1 MNALLLLYERK
12 IERLRRLAYMYV
24 GYDSGSTDVSEKLYG
39 VYIVILLG
47 LGGLFMLAWIVVNI
61 GKVLSIFT
69 VPLQPFSQLVFT
81 GMALWLVWLVFRSAN
96 TYDLQQ
102 FELSDLDFLSQSPLS
117 TGLITLV
124 WWVKSFFKRTIGGFV
139 LVCAIVSSTASYL
152 SKGNDILALVIGGAS
167 ATLFIIVSGGLR
179 WVLGMWKYIPVRR
192 PHPIF
197 GYAVALALLV
207 LVFTPYAPYIF
218 WPATLTSWL
227 LVGRAL
233 DENATLTLLALGG
246 MLLMVLAGVL
256 ILWRQGRA
264 SRLAPA
270 LEEGS
275 LGGRFRL
282 AAKVDKASAGEAALL
297 YHLGRRLQSGRGAF
311 KARQAQADFWRGP
324 VLTILLRQG
333 LRLQRLPVTKLLP
346 GVALAVGTGAIAA
359 LGLVVLRQLNA
370 SLIVQIQVIFLVNW
384 VLLRAGVGG
393 LRRELSHPDMLVNWP
408 VSRLRFSIYYLVL
421 GFITPLVSGEVV
433 LFLALLT
440 GLDKTILYSWQVLW
454 LVLVVVNFVVTLGF
468 FKRGL
473 AKWSGNPLDVPNAGP
488 FALIL
493 CGVAWS
499 IAAVANLSTGLL
511 VAGAFILSGLYYV
524 RNADF
529 D

>member
-12 IERLRRLAYMYV
+12 IERLRRLAYMYI
-24 GYDSGSTDVSEKLYG
+24 GYESGSKDVSEKLYG
-39 VYIVILLG
+39 IYIVILLG
-47 LGGLFMLAWIVVNI
+47 AGTLFMLAWVVVNI
-61 GKVLSIFT
+61 GKVLSIFN

-81 GMALWLVWLVFRSAN
+81 GMALWLVWVVFRAAN

-102 FELSDLDFLSQSPLS
+102 FELADLDFLSQSPLS
-117 TGLITLV
+117 TGLITLF

-152 SKGNDILALVIGGAS
+152 SRGNDILALVIGGLA
-167 ATLFIIVSGGLR
+167 AALFIIVSGGLR
-179 WVLGMWKYIPVRR
+179 WALGLWKYLPIKF

-207 LVFTPYAPYIF
+207 LAFTPYAPYIF

-233 DENATLTLLALGG
+233 DENTTLTLLGLGG
-246 MLLMVLAGVL
+246 MILMMVALVLA
-256 ILWRQGRA
+256 IWRLGKA

-311 KARQAQADFWRGP
+311 KARQAQSDFWRGP
-324 VLTILLRQG
+324 VLTIVFRQV

-346 GVALAVGTGAIAA
+346 GVALAVGSGAIAA

-370 SLIVQIQVIFLVNW
+370 SLVVQIQVIFLVNW

-408 VSRLRFSIYYLVL
+408 VSRLRFSINYLVL
-421 GFITPLVSGEVV
+421 GFITPLVSGEVI

-440 GLDKTILYSWQVLW
+440 GLDKTILYSWQLLW
-454 LVLVVVNFVVTLGF
+454 AALVAVDFIVVLGF

-473 AKWSGNPLDVPNAGP
+473 ARWSGNPLDVPNSGP

-499 IAAVANLSTGLL
+499 IAAVSSLSTGLL
-511 VAGAFILSGLYYV
+511 IAGVFILSGLYYV
-524 RNADF
+524 RNTEF
-529 D
+529 